1 MDIEVIINQIYNLI
15 LDNQILG
22 FAIGG
27 FVVLLLIFIISRTF
41 RKSGLFL
48 LANTFLIDY
57 TIRSLPFQIYTYY
70 PIAQQ
75 IITGLYIIGFLNF
88 LIRVIL
94 MVIKMSKRKSNEEEK
109 SSLKNFMEFTGIG
122 PFFLMLI
129 VNLINFNSY
138 LPKNII
144 SLLTSL
150 SFLYMAFRTLYSTYL
165 YLSEKESLP
174 IKDDMDFDDIKA
186 YLYDP
191 EDKTSKNYGRVVRKD
206 LNNDNNP
213 SKKGSKAKNKEGKKS
228 NSAKPISISEINKE
242 AKNMEMLKNIEK
254 DLTDNDVIKLMEE
267 SNPNITK
274 ITLINLKTGDEHSY
288 TSKRADFHIKEDHE
302 YKIRLSF
309 DDYNDY
315 DYGRFIDL
323 LIAYGVEKEIY
334 KFELTVISKINEDF
348 KLVFFDPSQ
357 IVDMDK
363 DGNVKTSGRDISM
376 IFPKYKINFIKGN
389 Y

>member
-1 MDIEVIINQIYNLI
+1 MDIEILINQIYNLI

-27 FVVLLLIFIISRTF
+27 FVVLLLIFIISKTF

-75 IITGLYIIGFLNF
+75 IITGLYVLGFLNF
-88 LIRVIL
+88 LIRVIV
-94 MVIKMSKRKSNEEEK
+94 MVVKMSKRKTNEEEK
-109 SSLKNFMEFTGIG
+109 SSLQNFMEFTGIR

-129 VNLINFNSY
+129 INLVNFNSY
-138 LPKNII
+138 IPKNII

-191 EDKTSKNYGRVVRKD
+191 DDKANKNYGRIVRKD
-206 LNNDNNP
+206 LNKE
-213 SKKGSKAKNKEGKKS
+213 SKLSIEPKNKKAKKEKFTD
-228 NSAKPISISEINKE
+228 PISISEINKDVRD
-242 AKNMEMLKNIEK
+242 MEMLKNIEK
-254 DLTDNDVIKLMEE
+254 DLSENDVIKLIEE

-274 ITLINLKTGDEHSY
+274 ISLTNLKTGDEHSY
-288 TSKRADFHIKEDHE
+288 TSKRANFHVDEDHE
-302 YKIRLSF
+302 YKISLSF
-309 DDYNDY
+309 EEYNDY
-315 DYGRFIDL
+315 DYGRFMDL
-323 LIAYGVEKEIY
+323 LIAYGVEREVY
-334 KFELTVISKINEDF
+334 KFELTVISKLNEDF

-357 IVDMDK
+357 IIDIDK
-363 DGNVKTSGRDISM
+363 NGNVRPSGKDISM

>member
-1 MDIEVIINQIYNLI
+1 MDIDVIINQIYNLI

-27 FVVLLLIFIISRTF
+27 FVVLLLIFIISKTF

-75 IITGLYIIGFLNF
+75 IITGLYVLGFLNF
-88 LIRVIL
+88 LIRVIV
-94 MVIKMSKRKSNEEEK
+94 MVVKMSKRKTNEEEK
-109 SSLKNFMEFTGIG
+109 SSLQNFMEFTGIR
-122 PFFLMLI
+122 PFFLLLI
-129 VNLINFNSY
+129 INLVNFNSY
-138 LPKNII
+138 IPKNII

-191 EDKTSKNYGRVVRKD
+191 DDKANKNYGRIVRKD
-206 LNNDNNP
+206 LNKE
-213 SKKGSKAKNKEGKKS
+213 SKLSIEPKNKKAKKEKFTD
-228 NSAKPISISEINKE
+228 PISISEINKDVRD
-242 AKNMEMLKNIEK
+242 MEMLKNIEK
-254 DLTDNDVIKLMEE
+254 DLSENDVIKLIEE

-274 ITLINLKTGDEHSY
+274 ISLTNLKTGDEHSY
-288 TSKRADFHIKEDHE
+288 TSKRANFHVDEDHE
-302 YKIRLSF
+302 YKISLSF
-309 DDYNDY
+309 EEYNDY
-315 DYGRFIDL
+315 DYGRFMDL
-323 LIAYGVEKEIY
+323 LIAYGVEREVY
-334 KFELTVISKINEDF
+334 KFELTVISKLNEDF

-357 IVDMDK
+357 IIDIDK
-363 DGNVKTSGRDISM
+363 NGNVRPSGKDISM